1 VRSHTRHPFRG
12 HPEHRRSAGPA
23 GRAHAAPAG
32 GEAHKLW
39 WRPHCGH
46 GRGVLYRS
54 GHVHTWPEGEA
65 THRQIADLRRADHG
79 DAPRMFF
86 TIRPD
91 GRVRIPARHAGQ
103 AAELSAALTAADAR
117 LAPFVPA

>member
-1 VRSHTRHPFRG
+1 VRGHTRHPVPAF
-12 HPEHRRSAGPA
+12 PAPRRSG
-23 GRAHAAPAG
+23 GDHAFHAG

-39 WRPHCGH
+39 WGPRAGH

-65 THRQIADLRRADHG
+65 THRQVAELRRADHG
-79 DAPRMFF
+79 DPPRMFF

-91 GRVRIPARHAGQ
+91 GRVRIPARHTGHAD
-103 AAELSAALTAADAR
+103 ELTAALTAADAR
-117 LAPFVPA
+117 LAPFTSA